1 MSLLLWDL
9 VCASGWLS
17 SLKCSG
23 FTSCTM
29 LIPTLL
35 PSCCTGL
42 HIAVIIDIR
51 SNSSNPSVSC
61 QLSLAHIHFG
71 FDNAGLT
78 VSGSLPSLSQPL
90 TLFHSQLFSRLPMC
104 LTHPRLQVYKTYSDQ
119 MLNIGVRLGVF
130 SIHQQLL
137 PVIQSQVHFV
147 VLPLKSNYCPWALL
161 SSTVLLHLGH
171 RSIQYSLSQY
181 P

>member
-1 MSLLLWDL
+1 

-42 HIAVIIDIR
+42 HVAVIIDIR

-78 VSGSLPSLSQPL
+78 VSGNLPSLSQPL

-104 LTHPRLQVYKTYSDQ
+104 LTHPRLQVYKPYSDQ

-147 VLPLKSNYCPWALL
+147 VLPLKVQLL
-161 SSTVLLHLGH
+161 SLGSPQQHSSPSFGTQEHPVQSVTISRTLLMG
-171 RSIQYSLSQY
+171 
-181 P
+181 